1 MMTMYPETI
10 SEVLVFKTNIRE
22 DSEVEKVAALLS
34 KFRITRWNIDRS
46 DVDNVLRIESDSLD
60 VGAVIS
66 MVKNAGF
73 YCEELPD

>member
-1 MMTMYPETI
+1 MTMYPETI
-10 SEVLVFKTNIRE
+10 SEILVFKTNIEE

-34 KFRITRWNIDRS
+34 KFRIKCWNIDRS

-60 VGAVIS
+60 ASAVIS